1 MDLPDCIK
9 AYFDADRRN
18 HSEALVATL
27 ATEAIVEDEHKRHVG
42 IDAIR
47 DWWQEAKQ
55 KTPHVNEPIAATTR
69 GDITKVSTKVSGE
82 FPGSPVTLQFAFT
95 VRDDKIVRLEIA

>member
-18 HSEALVATL
+18 NGEALVATL
-27 ATEAIVEDEHKRHVG
+27 ATDAIVEDERKRHVG
-42 IDAIR
+42 TDAIR
-47 DWWQEAKQ
+47 DWWLEAKQ
-55 KTPHVNEPIAATTR
+55 KTPHVNEPIDATTR
-69 GDITKVSTKVSGE
+69 GHVTSVSTKVSGE